1 MPLSATNLNIMRTVK
16 LIFLWMSAVFPAW
29 GYAQHTVTIQHTYY
43 TNTFDTVQCSEI
55 QGYYMQTAA
64 HTASTVK
71 IKRSAFTNDPEQP
84 AACKL
89 NYASSY
95 STYNAPFKGDLQ
107 NRLDKGHVNP
117 YSAMEFDETAAAES
131 MYYSNVCPQIAYFN
145 EHQWERVEQYV
156 LKTVAAKYGDVQVWT
171 GVLVSTAHPC
181 KAGSLFI
188 PDYYWKVIAYKK
200 NGQAMQEAWMGPN
213 KSTNTST
220 DPTAIA
226 TTVADLKRVILQYY
240 PKFKF
245 DF

>member
-1 MPLSATNLNIMRTVK
+1 MNSTNNIYSTIILLCLLAM
-16 LIFLWMSAVFPAW
+16 LPAA

-55 QGYYMQTAA
+55 QGYYVQTTA
-64 HTASTVK
+64 HTASTNK
-71 IKRSAFTNDPEQP
+71 IKRTAFTNDPQQP
-84 AACKL
+84 DACKFK
-89 NYASSY
+89 YASIY
-95 STYNAPFKGDLQ
+95 STYNAQFQKGDLQ

-131 MYYSNVCPQIAYFN
+131 MYYSNVCPQISYFN

-156 LKTVAAKYGDVQVWT
+156 LKTVAVQYGDVQVWT
-171 GVLVSTAHPC
+171 GVLVSTAH
-181 KAGSLFI
+181 KRMAGILFI

-200 NGQAMQEAWMGPN
+200 NGTPTQEAWLGLN
-213 KSTNTST
+213 KPTNTST

-240 PKFKF
+240 PNFKF